1 MKEKVGEERVGGG
14 RQRRFWGEG
23 VFACLFVNMV
33 YRVTRLAPSS
43 GPVTV
48 NYRQVKCR
56 ACQGQSGRGPEGD
69 HTEGILWCI
78 FATLHRL
85 QQTISVYG
93 K

>member
-1 MKEKVGEERVGGG
+1 MKEKVGRREYEEGG
-14 RQRRFWGEG
+14 RGGFGGEG

-56 ACQGQSGRGPEGD
+56 ACQGQSGRGPEAD
-69 HTEGILWCI
+69 HTGGILWCI
-78 FATLHRL
+78 FATLHRP